1 MTCAAAIGYLVGV
14 LGQDLGPK
22 DDDDDDRGR
31 KPPKQ
36 EPPKPPSGADIVRDL
51 CKDVKE
57 QIPETED
64 SLQQ

>member
-1 MTCAAAIGYLVGV
+1 MTCAASIGYVIGLSG
-14 LGQDLGPK
+14 LPPQ
-22 DDDDDDRGR
+22 DDDDDRGR
-31 KPPKQ
+31 KPPKP

-51 CKDVKE
+51 VKDVKE